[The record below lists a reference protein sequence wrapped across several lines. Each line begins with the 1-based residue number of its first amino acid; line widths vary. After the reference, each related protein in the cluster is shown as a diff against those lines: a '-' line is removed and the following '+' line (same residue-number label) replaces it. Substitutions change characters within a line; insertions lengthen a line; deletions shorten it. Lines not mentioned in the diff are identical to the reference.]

1 MILNALYDYYQ
12 RKSADPDSG
21 IAPLGFEWK
30 EIPFIIVI
38 DKEGRFKY
46 LEDTRDLG
54 DKKKRAKSFL
64 VLKSIGR
71 SGKNSWQTAFSLWDH
86 YGYVL
91 AHPKEESKSAKDS
104 ALQQQRTFIK
114 RVEELASRYPYNQE
128 IEAVRLF
135 YQSQENMDALF
146 ATDLWAECKKKPG
159 VNMSFRVVGAD
170 LIVAEHPD
178 LAMEVQP
185 EEDNQEGE
193 SLTGRCLITG
203 KQEKIATLH
212 TAISLVG
219 AKSGAK
225 LVGFQKNSGYD
236 SYKKEQGANAPIS
249 VSAEAAYTTALN
261 TLLSKDSK
269 NKLRV
274 SQSTFVFWSEKE
286 DLLEDVF
293 ASFFESES
301 KDNPDKNIEEIRSF
315 LNSYKT
321 GVYNTQSDTEFYVL
335 GLSPNSARISVSYF
349 WKGKITDI
357 ASNIAQHFND
367 LKMERSFAFDQE
379 FISLF
384 SLLKSVSPNKNIDNI
399 PTNLVTS
406 ICRSIIQ
413 GILYP
418 TQLQIFCLNLIKT
431 DREQNYNKSVNYVQA
446 SILKAYINRKNR
458 ILNLIKEREITMAL
472 DLENKN
478 QGYLLGRLFA
488 VLEKI
493 QSEALQSLNATI
505 KDRYYGAASTTPVTV
520 FGRLLDLSNHHLG
533 KLSGGRKVYFEK
545 KLQDI
550 IDGISSSG
558 MPSHLNLDDQSR
570 FAIGYYHQ
578 RKELFTSN
586 KDNATET
593 NN

>member
-1 MILNALYDYYQ
+1 MILKALYDYYQ

-38 DKEGRFKY
+38 DKDGNFKY
-46 LEDTRDLG
+46 IEDTRDLG

-64 VLKSIGR
+64 VLKSVGR

-91 AHPKEESKSAKDS
+91 AHPKDESESEKES
-104 ALQQQRTFIK
+104 ALLRQGSFIK
-114 RVEELASRYPYNQE
+114 RVEELASRYPDNQE

-135 YQSQENMDALF
+135 YQSQENIDSLF

-170 LIVAEHPD
+170 LLVAEHPD

-185 EEDNQEGE
+185 EDNDQEGE
-193 SLTGRCLITG
+193 SFIGRCLITG

-315 LNSYKT
+315 LNSYRT

-335 GLSPNSARISVSYF
+335 GLAPNSARISVTYF
-349 WKGKITDI
+349 WKGKISGI
-357 ASNIAQHFND
+357 ASNIAQHFSD
-367 LKMERSFAFDQE
+367 LMIVRRSESDRE
-379 FISLF
+379 YVPLF
-384 SLLKSVSPNKNIDNI
+384 YLLTSIATQNKIDNL
-399 PTNLVTS
+399 PPNLIVS
-406 ICRSIIQ
+406 MSQSIIQ
-413 GILYP
+413 GTMYP
-418 TQLQIFCLNLIKT
+418 AQLQNLCINRIRA
-431 DREQNYNKSVNYVQA
+431 DRKINYARA

-458 ILNLIKEREITMAL
+458 ILNLTKEREITMAL

-488 VLEKI
+488 VLENI
-493 QSEALQSLNATI
+493 QSQAIQGLNATI

-533 KLSGGRKVYFEK
+533 KLPGGSKVYFEK

-586 KDNATET
+586 KENVTET

>member
-12 RKSADPDSG
+12 RKSADPESG

-38 DKEGRFKY
+38 DKKGNFKY
-46 LEDTRDLG
+46 IEDTRDLG

-64 VLKSIGR
+64 VLKSVGR
-71 SGKNSWQTAFSLWDH
+71 PGKNSWQTAFSLWDH

-91 AHPKEESKSAKDS
+91 AHPKDESKSAKES
-104 ALQQQRTFIK
+104 ALQQQGTFIK
-114 RVEELASRYPYNQE
+114 RVEELASRYPSNQE

-135 YQSQENMDALF
+135 YQSQENIDSLF

-159 VNMSFRVVGAD
+159 VNMSFRIVGTD
-170 LIVAEHPD
+170 LLVAEHPD
-178 LAMEVQP
+178 LAMEVQS
-185 EEDNQEGE
+185 EEDGQEGE
-193 SLTGRCLITG
+193 SLMGRCLITG
-203 KQEKIATLH
+203 KYDKIATLH

-315 LNSYKT
+315 LNSYRT

-335 GLSPNSARISVSYF
+335 GLAPNSARISVTYF
-349 WKGKITDI
+349 WKGKISGI

-367 LKMERSFAFDQE
+367 LMIVRRSESDRE
-379 FISLF
+379 YVPLF
-384 SLLKSVSPNKNIDNI
+384 YLLTSIATQNKIDNL
-399 PTNLVTS
+399 PPNLIVS
-406 ICRSIIQ
+406 MSQSIIQ
-413 GILYP
+413 GTMYP
-418 TQLQIFCLNLIKT
+418 AQLQNLCINRIRA
-431 DREQNYNKSVNYVQA
+431 DRKINYARA

-458 ILNLIKEREITMAL
+458 ILNLTKEREITMAL

-488 VLEKI
+488 VLENI
-493 QSEALQSLNATI
+493 QSQAIQGLNATI

-533 KLSGGRKVYFEK
+533 KLPGGSKVYFEK

-586 KDNATET
+586 KENVTET